1 MSTSKIYTIIYIDCE
16 ELTEDQISSY
26 SDICMD
32 MMQKI
37 LDVDE
42 SICEVNYEKDEFLA
56 ILIGIDSEKSLVE
69 ANEDFLNA
77 SDSIASELFGDKGVI
92 PTQAISS
99 DEFMPELEVKISAH
113 DFTNQICQSYIRG
126 EYDSGSISY
135 DGEDY
140 DDYLNELMDEIK
152 SRQKSKIKEWLCSR
166 EIKATTIGARLYNS
180 MLIEKVKGLIEL
192 DRDKI
197 IRQCGYIDEEGAVD
211 YVDFYHNF
219 CNAIKWQKINWNT
232 KFCRNIVQ
240 ERNHLSTPMLSYDK
254 TTIIGKDL
262 LTVSEFV
269 AKVDEVWTE
278 KKWKKEK
285 YDGCPT
291 SGPFETGNP
300 HSSSK
305 GYFYGHMSLEEAFY
319 EFSGDIPQSFRPA
332 YSELSEDNEGDL
344 FNNYLA
350 KRGEHPKELI
360 EFMKKYEDS
369 L

>member
-77 SDSIASELFGDKGVI
+77 SDSIASELFGDKEEDLQVR
-92 PTQAISS
+92 
-99 DEFMPELEVKISAH
+99 ISAH

-152 SRQKSKIKEWLCSR
+152 SRQKSKIKEWLCS
-166 EIKATTIGARLYNS
+166 
-180 MLIEKVKGLIEL
+180 
-192 DRDKI
+192 
-197 IRQCGYIDEEGAVD
+197 
-211 YVDFYHNF
+211 
-219 CNAIKWQKINWNT
+219 
-232 KFCRNIVQ
+232 
-240 ERNHLSTPMLSYDK
+240 
-254 TTIIGKDL
+254 
-262 LTVSEFV
+262 
-269 AKVDEVWTE
+269 
-278 KKWKKEK
+278 
-285 YDGCPT
+285 
-291 SGPFETGNP
+291 
-300 HSSSK
+300 
-305 GYFYGHMSLEEAFY
+305 
-319 EFSGDIPQSFRPA
+319 
-332 YSELSEDNEGDL
+332 
-344 FNNYLA
+344 
-350 KRGEHPKELI
+350 
-360 EFMKKYEDS
+360 
-369 L
+369 